1 VTSLAQEYRPAFK
14 DPQHRHPHAQ
24 LLYACRGVMSVVTPA
39 ARFTI
44 PPQRALWIPAG
55 LDHEVSCRGQVSLR
69 TLYFAAW
76 PGPFRDCGVVEVT
89 PFLRALI
96 VEAASFAAPALDLLR
111 QRRIIDLLMEELKA
125 APVAPYGL
133 PMPDSAPLRRACQS
147 FLDDPAIPRPLD
159 TWARLAGMGR
169 RTFTRSFREA
179 AGMAWGAWTR
189 QARLMESL
197 ALLDAGHPVTEVAY
211 RLGYASPGAF
221 SVMFRQALG
230 YPPSRY
236 QGDRVRLPDPER

>member
-1 VTSLAQEYRPAFK
+1 VTSLAQEYRPGFK
-14 DPQHRHPHAQ
+14 DPQHCHPHSQ

-69 TLYFAAW
+69 TLYFASW
-76 PGPFRDCGVVEVT
+76 PGPSGDCGVVEVA

-96 VEAASFAAPALDLLR
+96 VEVASFAAPALDLPR
-111 QRRIIDLLMEELKA
+111 QQRIIDLLMEELQA
-125 APVAPYGL
+125 APVAPYRL
-133 PMPDSAPLRRACQS
+133 PMPDSAPLRRACQN
-147 FLDDPAIPRPLD
+147 FLDDPANPRPLD
-159 TWARLAGMGR
+159 AWARLAGMGR
-169 RTFTRSFREA
+169 RTFTRRFQEA

-197 ALLDAGHPVTEVAY
+197 ALLDAGQPVTEVAY
-211 RLGYASPGAF
+211 RLGYGSPGAF
-221 SVMFRQALG
+221 SVMFRNALG
-230 YPPSRY
+230 FSPSQY
-236 QGDRVRLPDPER
+236 QGAGVRVP

>member
-1 VTSLAQEYRPAFK
+1 MGSAPPPPPGDQPGPGVPAGFE
-14 DPQHRHPHAQ
+14 DPLHRHPQSQ

-76 PGPFRDCGVVEVT
+76 PGPFGDCGVVEVA

-96 VEAASFAAPALDLLR
+96 VEVASFTAPALPR
-111 QRRIIDLLMEELKA
+111 QQRIIDLLMEELQA
-125 APVAPYGL
+125 APVAPYRL
-133 PMPDSAPLRRACQS
+133 PMPDSAPLRRACLS
-147 FLDDPAIPRPLD
+147 FLDDPADPRPLD
-159 TWARLAGMGR
+159 AWARSAGMGR
-169 RTFTRSFREA
+169 RTFTRRFQEA

-197 ALLDAGHPVTEVAY
+197 ALLDAGQRVTEVAY

-221 SVMFRQALG
+221 SVMFRNALG
-230 YPPSRY
+230 FPPSRY
-236 QGDRVRLPDPER
+236 RGPA